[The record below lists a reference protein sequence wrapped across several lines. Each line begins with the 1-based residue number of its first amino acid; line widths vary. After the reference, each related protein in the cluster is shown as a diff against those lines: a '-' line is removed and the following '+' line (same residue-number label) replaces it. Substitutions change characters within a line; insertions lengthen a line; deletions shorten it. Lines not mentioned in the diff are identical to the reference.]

1 MAADDSDSNAAPPLQ
16 EGRPLQL
23 EQVQNGLGTERLG
36 RKFHYFFELDSTN
49 LHARGLAE
57 RGAADGEIVIAEQ
70 QSRGRGRS
78 GRVWVSPPYVNLYFS
93 VVLRP
98 KLRPQDAPQIT
109 LTAAVALAEAV
120 DAFSPT
126 PSVIKWPNDILI
138 DGRKLA
144 GILVEA
150 SSTADRVDYL
160 ILGIGIN
167 LNFPLESMPP
177 GIRERATSLLA
188 LRRQSVNR
196 EAFLRRLIQDLD
208 RCYGTLEDC
217 GFGAIAPRWQ
227 SRFGLKGKRV
237 RVEILEEVFFG
248 TVTGIDP
255 QGALILRGEDGK
267 LQRVIAGDVIPS
279 PG

>member
-1 MAADDSDSNAAPPLQ
+1 MAADDFDPNAALPLQ
-16 EGRPLQL
+16 EVRPLQL
-23 EQVQNGLGTERLG
+23 DQVQNGLGAERLG
-36 RKFHYFFELDSTN
+36 TKFHYFFELDSTN
-49 LHARGLAE
+49 LHARRLAE
-57 RGAADGEIVIAEQ
+57 RGAAEGEIVIAEQ
-70 QSRGRGRS
+70 QTRGRGRS
-78 GRVWVSPPYVNLYFS
+78 GRTWVSPPYVNLYFS

-98 KLRPQDAPQIT
+98 KLRPAHAPQIT
-109 LTAAVALAEAV
+109 LTAAVAVAEAV
-120 DAFSPT
+120 DAFSPR

-150 SSTADRVDYL
+150 SSTADRVEYL

-167 LNFPLESMPP
+167 LNFPLEAMPP
-177 GIRERATSLLA
+177 DIRGRATSLLA
-188 LRRQSVNR
+188 LRQQGVHR

-227 SRFGLKGKRV
+227 SRFGLKGQRV
-237 RVEILEEVFFG
+237 RVEVGDEIFFG
-248 TVTGIDP
+248 TATGIDP

-267 LQRVIAGDVIPS
+267 LQRVVAGDVIPS
-279 PG
+279 PD